1 LANFVV
7 VVDADADR
15 RAQFIRTVQPQM
27 AVVDGLQSGSC
38 FQGDCCV
45 LWAAAPQAPVGQF
58 VDNKGVAV
66 LWGEAIPDPGA
77 GPGRI
82 DAVDLRDRWKALE
95 NNPPGAYDGFY
106 AGVVYDSREGLIVGA
121 DLLGLFPVYYCLAG
135 EAVLVGASQEL
146 FRHHPAFRMEF
157 NPAGLVGIL
166 LTNGLVKGQTLLKG
180 VRRLAPGHLLV
191 CRQGEPPKEVC
202 QYQIPLS
209 IRYCHLSRRA
219 HVEILDEALTSA
231 IKRHVPLGL
240 RYGLLLS
247 GGLDSRLLAGY
258 LGENRIEADALTW
271 GLPTDIEVQCAG
283 SVARTL
289 GFPHRYSEPAA
300 EAYVTGAQL
309 QANYEHLANG
319 FNQVRLWRNAVALRD
334 HRRVVAGLVLDR
346 IVTPHTVYESPFS
359 LRSEPPFESALRLHN
374 ELGIPPEVLERLL
387 RREVFGDLVREIL
400 DQLRKDYANAA
411 SSDFRRAWR
420 FELWHRARFHVGSAA
435 HRLSF
440 GSWPVL
446 PAIDRHVIEVLAGMP
461 AASVEDRLVE
471 KELLCNR
478 FPELA
483 SLPLDRS
490 SDDTLPLKPRLRQ
503 QILKH
508 LLGRLAPLQ
517 HLLPSMARKK
527 KIERRYWHRTA
538 DFNGPGWMGVRRIAE
553 PNRKRVYALF
563 RQDTFDSLVPAA
575 DVISSSSGPKV
586 LLGSMLWA
594 KDHL

>member
-1 LANFVV
+1 MSNFVV
-7 VVDADADR
+7 VVDADPER
-15 RAQFIRTVQPQM
+15 RAKFIRTVQPRM
-27 AVVDGLQSGSC
+27 AVVEGLQSGSC

-45 LWAAAPQAPVGQF
+45 LWAVTPEAPVTQI
-58 VDNKGVAV
+58 VDNAGAAV
-66 LWGEAIPDPGA
+66 LCGEAVPGL

-82 DAVDLRDRWKALE
+82 DAVSLRDQWQAWE
-95 NNPPGAYDGFY
+95 EDPPEAYDGFY
-106 AGVVYDSREGLIVGA
+106 VGIVYDSRHRLIVGA
-121 DLLGLFPVYYCLAG
+121 DLLGLFPIYYCLAG
-135 EAVLVGASQEL
+135 EAILVGASPES

-180 VRRLAPGHLLV
+180 VRRLSPGHLLV
-191 CRQGEPPKEVC
+191 CRHGEPPREVC

-209 IRYCHLSRRA
+209 TRYCDLSRRA

-231 IKRHVPLGL
+231 IKRHVPSRM

-258 LGENRIEADALTW
+258 LGESGVEADALTW
-271 GLPTDIEVQCAG
+271 GLPTDIDVQCAV
-283 SVARTL
+283 SVARNL
-289 GFPHRYSEPAA
+289 GFPHRCSEPAA
-300 EAYVTGAQL
+300 EAYLVGAQL
-309 QANYEHLANG
+309 LANYEHLANG
-319 FNQVRLWRNAVALRD
+319 FNQVRLWKNAVALRD
-334 HRRVVAGLVLDR
+334 LSTRVVAGLVLDR

-359 LRSEPPFESALRLHN
+359 PPSEPPFESALRLHN
-374 ELGIPPEVLERLL
+374 ELGIQPEVLEKLL
-387 RREVFGDLVREIL
+387 RREVFGDLVREML
-400 DQLRKDYANAA
+400 DQLRKDYASAA

-490 SDDTLPLKPRLRQ
+490 SNNTLPLKPTFRQ
-503 QILKH
+503 QILQH
-508 LLGRLAPLQ
+508 VLGQLALLRR
-517 HLLPSMARKK
+517 LLPSTVRKK
-527 KIERRYWHRTA
+527 KIERRYWLRTA

-553 PNRKRVYALF
+553 PNRKLVYALF

-575 DVISSSSGPKV
+575 DVISGDSRAKV